1 MNLQEC
7 LDVLARGK
15 LSNLSLVS
23 KGKVLEE
30 AVPEV
35 VDAINE
41 GLRRIY
47 TNLTIKENN
56 VILELTE
63 SRTDYEITSEHSL
76 RNWNPDDPFSSYKYY
91 IRDTDVTPFQDDIL
105 VILEVWDD
113 LGRKRPINDPDS
125 PLGVYIDQP
134 NNLSVNFTREGRV
147 LNVIY
152 RAKHLDLVPTE
163 LSTRIQLPENLYGA
177 LFSYVAYLLMGRM
190 NTQEAVANSARYF
203 NEYQSIIN
211 EITMN
216 STLNPDKLVS
226 DSKFY
231 IRGWV

>member
-15 LSNLSLVS
+15 LSNLALVS
-23 KGKVLEE
+23 NGKILEE
-30 AVPEV
+30 SIPEV

-76 RNWNPDDPFSSYKYY
+76 RNWDSEDPFASYKYY
-91 IRDTDVTPFQDDIL
+91 IRDTEARPFKDDIL

-125 PLGVYIDQP
+125 PLGVYVDQP

-152 RAKHLDLVPTE
+152 RAKHLDLVPAE

-190 NTQEAVANSARYF
+190 NTQEAVANSTRCF

-226 DSKFY
+226 DSKFC

>member
-7 LDVLARGK
+7 LDTLARGK
-15 LSNLSLVS
+15 LSNLSLCS
-23 KGKVLEE
+23 GGKVNEKSI
-30 AVPEV
+30 PEV

-47 TNLTIKENN
+47 TTLTIKEKS

-76 RNWNPDDPFSSYKYY
+76 RKWDEEDFFSPYKYY
-91 IRDTDVTPFQDDIL
+91 IRDTEKDPFVDDIL

-113 LGRKRPINDPDS
+113 LGRKRPINDPDD
-125 PLGVYIDQP
+125 PLAVFIAQP
-134 NNLSVNFTREGRV
+134 DRLSTNFTREGRV

-152 RAKHLDLVPTE
+152 RAKHLDLVATE

-177 LFSYVAYLLMGRM
+177 LFSYVAYLLTGRM
-190 NTQEAVANSARYF
+190 NTQEATANSARYLA
-203 NEYQSIIN
+203 EYQSIIN
-211 EITMN
+211 EITMS
-216 STLNPDKLVS
+216 STLNPDKVVS
-226 DSKFY
+226 DFKFVK
-231 IRGWV
+231 RGWV